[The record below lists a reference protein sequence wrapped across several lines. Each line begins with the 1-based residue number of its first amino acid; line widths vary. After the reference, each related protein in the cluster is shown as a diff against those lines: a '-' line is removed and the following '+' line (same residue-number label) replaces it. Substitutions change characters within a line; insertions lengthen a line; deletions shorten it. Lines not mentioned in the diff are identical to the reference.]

1 MQMETYYTLLDI
13 PVEAADTEITAA
25 YERQRE
31 RYHPERVAL
40 LGKEFEQIAVARLA
54 ELERAYAILADPT
67 RRRAYDRSIGVASPE
82 DADHVI
88 KRPKLSRRERLL
100 AIGGTLAGLL
110 LIALVW
116 VLSTRNAQPSLPPI
130 AEMRKPAP
138 EFALPGLH
146 GETVR
151 LSDFRG
157 KIVLV
162 NFWGT
167 WCVPCK
173 EETPALAAV
182 YRKLHDQGLVVIGVD
197 LRNQERAGT
206 DGDADVRTFTERYG
220 VTYPIALDVA
230 GETARAFQIYP
241 LPTSFVVDR
250 NGIIHYVRVGQI
262 TAQEVEALFVRL
274 QQDTTALYSK
284 EAE

>member
-1 MQMETYYTLLDI
+1 METYYTLLDI
-13 PVEAADTEITAA
+13 PIEAPTEAIAPA
-25 YERQRE
+25 YARQRE
-31 RYHPERVAL
+31 RYRPERVASF
-40 LGKEFEQIAVARLA
+40 GPEFERIAITRLE

-67 RRRAYDRSIGVASPE
+67 RRRAYDRGIGVASPE
-82 DADHVI
+82 VVDHMAS
-88 KRPKLSRRERLL
+88 RAKLSRRERIL
-100 AIGGTLAGLL
+100 AIGGALVGLL

-116 VLSTRNAQPSLPPI
+116 LLAGRGAQPGLPPI

-138 EFALPGLH
+138 AFALPGLH

-157 KIVLV
+157 KVVLV

-173 EETPALAAV
+173 EETPTLAAV
-182 YRKLHDQGLVVIGVD
+182 YRKLHDQGLEIIGVD
-197 LRNQERAGT
+197 LRNQERPGS
-206 DGDADVRTFTERYG
+206 DGDADVRAFTEGYG

-250 NGIIHYVRVGQI
+250 NGVIRYVRVGQI
-262 TAQEVEALFVRL
+262 TAQEVEVLFVRL
-274 QQDTTALYSK
+274 QQDTTARYSK
-284 EAE
+284 EAQ

>member
-1 MQMETYYTLLDI
+1 MGMQMETYYTLLDI

-40 LGKEFEQIAVARLA
+40 LGKEFERIAVARLA

-173 EETPALAAV
+173 EETPALAGV

-197 LRNQERAGT
+197 LRNQERAGP
-206 DGDADVRTFTERYG
+206 DGDADVRAFTEGYG
-220 VTYPIALDVA
+220 VSYPIALDVA
-230 GETARAFQIYP
+230 GETARLSDLPAANQLCRRPERDDP
-241 LPTSFVVDR
+241 LCARRPDH
-250 NGIIHYVRVGQI
+250 GAGG
-262 TAQEVEALFVRL
+262 
-274 QQDTTALYSK
+274 
-284 EAE
+284 